1 MHQSGAAQDAVK
13 LTAES
18 IPGAGQAAFCYTS
31 GQFRV
36 NSPRGV
42 AQSMHGF
49 YVVGVV
55 ATVQQTRGIPPG
67 PATDIEHSCT
77 RRECQGKYRSTGLIT
92 DSYRLAISVAFSV

>member
-49 YVVGVV
+49 YV
-55 ATVQQTRGIPPG
+55 GIR
-67 PATDIEHSCT
+67 PAKS
-77 RRECQGKYRSTGLIT
+77 S
-92 DSYRLAISVAFSV
+92 